1 MFTGIIGAT
10 QPVTTIV
17 ESEGNTTFTIT
28 KPADWTLA
36 VGESV
41 SIDGV
46 CSTVLTKAQDS
57 FDVEYIPET
66 LRLTTLGDRT
76 SGDRLNLERSITLND
91 VLSGHMV
98 AGHVDATGTLAAIAK
113 DGGSYRLTI
122 THHNPQYVISKGSI
136 AVNGISL
143 TVIDPTD
150 DAFTVAIIPHTW
162 EQTNLSQLQEGSRV
176 NLEYDMIAKYIE
188 RIQNYG

>member
-1 MFTGIIGAT
+1 MFTGIIATT
-10 QPVTTIV
+10 QPVTRIV
-17 ESEGNTTFTIT
+17 ESNGNTIFTIT

-41 SIDGV
+41 CVDGV
-46 CSTVLTKAQDS
+46 CSTVLSSVNDS
-57 FDVEYIPET
+57 FDVEYMPET
-66 LRLTTLGDRT
+66 LRLTTLAQKVTGDK
-76 SGDRLNLERSITLND
+76 LNLERSITLND

-98 AGHVDATGTLAAIAK
+98 AGHVDTTGTLAAIEK

-122 THHNPQYVISKGSI
+122 THDTPKYVISKGSI
-136 AVNGISL
+136 TVNGISL

-162 EQTNLSQLQEGSRV
+162 EQTNLSQLKEGSKV

-188 RIQNYG
+188 RIQTYG